1 MLPVQVWTHATLQA
15 LVDGGV
21 VESLTL
27 EYKASAA
34 LSKDLTVEISKDVSA
49 LANSAGGR
57 LIYGICERKTDNGT
71 RVPDRVDTGVLDPN
85 ITKEWLEQVLLSS
98 IFPKL
103 EKFIVHEIQLASG
116 GRAYVV
122 DVEQAI
128 SAAPHQASDRRYY
141 RRRNFTVGPMEDYE
155 IRDALRREAKPHP
168 IIRAGINL
176 GASDDTSF
184 NATLSFSITNTKDEP
199 ILYSTVFLFIDKG
212 LNVSTKK
219 DTLLT
224 KTERAF
230 KNSQDTLIPAHSY
243 HQNMMVPEH
252 MPIFRGQVFSLDKF
266 SISGAIGQDFWL
278 GYKISCPG
286 YSGSDDGAFRVTSP
300 SDVVVASKNISIFS
314 KP

>member
-1 MLPVQVWTHATLQA
+1 MLPAQVWTHATLQA

-57 LIYGICERKTDNGT
+57 LIYGICERKADNGT
-71 RVPDRVDTGVLDPN
+71 RVPDRVDIGVVDPK

-141 RRRNFTVGPMEDYE
+141 RRRNFSVEPMEDYE
-155 IRDALRREAKPHP
+155 IRDALRRGARPHP
-168 IIRAGINL
+168 IVRVSIVEINVTQ
-176 GASDDTSF
+176 SSF
-184 NATLSFSITNTKDEP
+184 HADFAFSVTNLKDEP
-199 ILYSTVFLFIDKG
+199 IPYSTIKIYADKT
-212 LNVSTKK
+212 LNPISKNK
-219 DTLLT
+219 DLADRRECQFTT
-224 KTERAF
+224 KTSQGLTF
-230 KNSQDTLIPAHSY
+230 FSFHKNL
-243 HQNMMVPEH
+243 MVPHH
-252 MPIFRGQVFSLDKF
+252 MPIFRGITYRLANLQV
-266 SISGAIGQDFWL
+266 SGLIDTDYWL
-278 GYKISCPG
+278 GYDISCPG
-286 YSGSDDGAFRVTSP
+286 YSGAEHDSFRVHTQSDIPVTSP
-300 SDVVVASKNISIFS
+300 NPTLFKSI
-314 KP
+314 